1 MREIREHGRI
11 PTFSSVASPDRG
23 KPGPDATITGEAPLS
38 AAQRRLWLVD
48 QAAPGAATYNVPVFL
63 RWHGRVDV
71 PALRAALAEVVRRH
85 EVLRTR
91 YRLLDGDPVQQVT
104 PPGPVEVEVVVT
116 EDARE
121 SASHRVALPF
131 DLAAGPVLRATVFHG
146 AEDAVLLV
154 LHHIAFDGWSL
165 GRLGTDLA
173 LAYDAAVHG
182 RPVRLPDLDE
192 QYAGFAARDAAE
204 AESAEAAEQL
214 ERRLTELAGVPAGL
228 TLAGALPRG
237 PGRRVVR
244 DGAEQVAVLPA
255 GLWHAVEEYARAHRF
270 TPFVVLFSAF
280 QLLLRLRSARTEFLA
295 GAITAN
301 RSSVEVEDLVGF
313 FVNTVPLRC
322 AVPDGDG
329 FTELCRRVRGEAYRA
344 LTHQR
349 IPYDRLTAAART
361 ELVDVAFALQN
372 FPRPAPEVPVR
383 WDRPEILPTGT
394 AKFDLLLTVEPGDTG
409 ATASLE
415 HDTGRYSA
423 DVAAALLE
431 SYVDLLTA
439 VLADPGA
446 DLSRFAAEPAAEE
459 PVRAAEPAGTAL
471 SGTQHRAA
479 GLFAAALGEQGADV
493 GEFGPGSDF
502 FALGG
507 HSLLVVRMLR
517 RIETETG
524 VALSARRFLADPTV
538 AGLGALLAEPAPAVA
553 APTPADPGQERPAT
567 AAQQRFWSL
576 DRLPWLRQAYLV
588 PAVVDRPAGTDP
600 ERLGDV
606 TAEVLARHGALRE
619 VFRLDRKRRR
629 VVVRAGDAAPP
640 VTVTDA
646 RTWDAARLAA
656 HLAEICWAGFD
667 LAAGPPARAEV
678 VRHRDGVLL
687 VVVAHHIVCDG
698 PSMELLLRQID
709 ARYRGEPLPPAAP
722 PSPAGEE
729 AGADRDTEAVIAR
742 LSGAP
747 VDVVLPHDRPRPA
760 EQRTEALVVTA
771 ALGPARTAA
780 LRSAARTVAACT
792 PFMLGA
798 ALLGVAL
805 ARTGGQ
811 RDFLFAFPWSMRSA
825 RDADTVG
832 MFVDTLLLRVDLRD
846 DPTWAELL
854 GRVRADSQAA
864 FGTSLARFDAVA
876 AALDPERGTS
886 RPPLTPV
893 YLTVRDA
900 PPAALRPLDPLHI
913 KYELELTV
921 VDDAADLTFELAGVT
936 ALFDRGTA
944 ETLLAAI
951 VTAAEDLSTGP
962 TARPLEEM

>member
-1 MREIREHGRI
+1 MREIREQGRI
-11 PTFSSVASPDRG
+11 PTSSPIASADRPHG
-23 KPGPDATITGEAPLS
+23 GPGPGEAPLS

-71 PALRAALAEVVRRH
+71 PALRAALTEVVRRH

-91 YRLLDGDPVQQVT
+91 YLLRDGDPVQQVV
-104 PPGPVEVEVVVT
+104 PAAPVDVEVVAT

-173 LAYDAAVHG
+173 LAYDAAVRG
-182 RPVRLPDLDE
+182 RPVRLPGLGE
-192 QYAGFAARDAAE
+192 QYAEFARRDAAD
-204 AESAEAAEQL
+204 AGSAETADRIRQ
-214 ERRLTELAGVPAGL
+214 RLAELAGVPAGL
-228 TLAGALPRG
+228 TLAGALPKE

-255 GLWHAVEEYARAHRF
+255 PLWQSVADYARAHRL

-295 GAITAN
+295 AAITAN

-322 AVPDGDG
+322 AVPDGAG

-349 IPYDRLTAAART
+349 IPFDRLTAAART

-372 FPRPAPEVPVR
+372 FPRPAADVPVR
-383 WDRPEILPTGT
+383 WDQPEILPTGT
-394 AKFDLLLTVEPGDTG
+394 AKFDLLLTVEPRGDE
-409 ATASLE
+409 ARVSLE
-415 HDTGRYSA
+415 HDTGRYPA
-423 DVAAALLE
+423 EVAAALLE
-431 SYVDLLTA
+431 SYVDILAL
-439 VLADPGA
+439 VLADPAA
-446 DLSRFAAEPAAEE
+446 DLSRFAAEPPAEE
-459 PVRAAEPAGTAL
+459 PVRAEAPATTAL

-479 GLFAAALGEQGADV
+479 ELFAAALGELGAEA
-493 GEFGPGSDF
+493 GQLGPRADF

-517 RIETETG
+517 RIEEETG

-538 AGLGALLAEPAPAVA
+538 AGLAALLAEPAPAAA
-553 APTPADPGQERPAT
+553 APAPADPGPERPAT

-576 DRLPWLRQAYLV
+576 DRLPWLRQAYVV
-588 PAVVDRPAGTDP
+588 PAVLELPAGTDP
-600 ERLGDV
+600 GRLRDD
-606 TAEVLARHGALRE
+606 TAEVLARHDAFRSA
-619 VFRLDRKRRR
+619 FRLDRKRRR
-629 VVVRAGDAAPP
+629 VVVRAGDAVPP

-646 RTWDAARLAA
+646 RSWDAPRLAA
-656 HLAEICWAGFD
+656 HLAEACWRGFD
-667 LAAGPPARAEV
+667 LAAGPLARAEV

-687 VVVAHHIVCDG
+687 VVVAHHIACDG
-698 PSMELLLRQID
+698 PSMDLVLRQI
-709 ARYRGEPLPPAAP
+709 AALGRGEPLAPATP
-722 PSPAGEE
+722 PSPAEE
-729 AGADRDTEAVIAR
+729 AGADQDTDAVIAR
-742 LSGAP
+742 LAGAP
-747 VDVVLPHDRPRPA
+747 VDVELPHDRPRPP
-760 EQRTEALVVTA
+760 EQSTEALVVRASLGPERATALRAAATA
-771 ALGPARTAA
+771 AG
-780 LRSAARTVAACT
+780 CT
-792 PFMLGA
+792 PFLLGA

-805 ARTGGQ
+805 ARTGSQ
-811 RDFLFAFPWSMRSA
+811 RDFLFAFPWSTRSA
-825 RDADTVG
+825 RDEEVVG

-846 DPTWAELL
+846 GPSWTELL
-854 GRVRADSQAA
+854 GRVRAAGQAA

-876 AALDPERGTS
+876 AALDPDRDTS
-886 RPPLTPV
+886 RPPVTPV
-893 YLTVRDA
+893 YLTVRDT
-900 PPAALRPLDPLHI
+900 PPPGRLRPLEPLHI
-913 KYELELTV
+913 KYELEFTV
-921 VDDAADLTFELAGVT
+921 VDDAGDLAFELAGLT

-962 TARPLEEM
+962 SARPLEEM

>member
-1 MREIREHGRI
+1 M
-11 PTFSSVASPDRG
+11 SSPIASPDRPHSG
-23 KPGPDATITGEAPLS
+23 SGPGAAPLS

-71 PALRAALAEVVRRH
+71 PALRAALTEVVRRH

-91 YRLLDGDPVQQVT
+91 YLLRDGDPVQQVV
-104 PPGPVEVEVVVT
+104 PAAPVDVEVVAT

-165 GRLGTDLA
+165 GRLGADLA

-182 RPVRLPDLDE
+182 RPVRLPLLGE
-192 QYAGFAARDAAE
+192 QYAGFARRDAAE
-204 AESAEAAEQL
+204 AGSAETADRIG
-214 ERRLTELAGVPAGL
+214 RRLAELAGVPAGL

-244 DGAEQVAVLPA
+244 DGAEQAAVLSEP
-255 GLWHAVEEYARAHRF
+255 LWQSVADYARAHRS
-270 TPFVVLFSAF
+270 TPFVVLFAAF

-295 GAITAN
+295 AAITAN

-322 AVPDGDG
+322 SVPDGAD
-329 FTELCRRVRGEAYRA
+329 FTELCHRVRGEAYRA

-349 IPYDRLTAAART
+349 IPFDRLTAAART

-372 FPRPAPEVPVR
+372 FPRPPADVPVR
-383 WDRPEILPTGT
+383 WDQPEILPTGT
-394 AKFDLLLTVEPGDTG
+394 AKFDLLLTVEPRGDG
-409 ATASLE
+409 ARVTLE
-415 HDTGRYSA
+415 HDTGRYPA

-431 SYVDLLTA
+431 SYVDILAL
-439 VLADPGA
+439 VLADPAA

-459 PVRAAEPAGTAL
+459 PVRAEEPGTTAL

-479 GLFAAALGEQGADV
+479 ELFVAALGELGAEV
-493 GEFGPGSDF
+493 GELGPRADF

-517 RIETETG
+517 RIEDETG

-538 AGLGALLAEPAPAVA
+538 AGLAALLAEPAPAAA
-553 APTPADPGQERPAT
+553 APVPADSGPERPAT

-576 DRLPWLRQAYLV
+576 DRLPWLRQAYVV
-588 PAVVDRPAGTDP
+588 PAVVELPAGTDP
-600 ERLGDV
+600 DRLRDV
-606 TAEVLARHGALRE
+606 TAAVLAHHGAFRS

-629 VVVRAGDAAPP
+629 VVVRTGDAEPP

-646 RTWDAARLAA
+646 RAWDADRLAA
-656 HLAEICWAGFD
+656 HLAEACWAGFD
-667 LAAGPPARAEV
+667 LAAGPLARAEAV
-678 VRHRDGVLL
+678 CHRDGVSL

-698 PSMELLLRQID
+698 PSMDLVLRQID
-709 ARYRGEPLPPAAP
+709 ALGRGEPLAPAVS
-722 PSPAGEE
+722 PSPAEE
-729 AGADRDTEAVIAR
+729 DGADRDTEAVIAR
-742 LSGAP
+742 LTGAP
-747 VDVVLPHDRPRPA
+747 VDVALPHDRPRPP
-760 EQRTEALVVTA
+760 EQSTEALVVRA
-771 ALGPARTAA
+771 SLGPERAAA
-780 LRSAARTVAACT
+780 LRATATAAGCT

-805 ARTGGQ
+805 ARASAQ
-811 RDFLFAFPWSMRSA
+811 RDFLFAFPWSTRSA
-825 RDADTVG
+825 RDAGTVG

-846 DPTWAELL
+846 DPSWTALL
-854 GRVRADSQAA
+854 GRVRAASQAA

-876 AALDPERGTS
+876 AALDPGRDTS
-886 RPPLTPV
+886 RPPVTPV
-893 YLTVRDA
+893 YLTVRDT
-900 PPAALRPLDPLHI
+900 PPPGRLRPLKPLHI

-921 VDDAADLTFELAGVT
+921 VDDGEELAFELAGLT

-962 TARPLEEM
+962 SARPLEEM

>member
-1 MREIREHGRI
+1 MREIREQGRI
-11 PTFSSVASPDRG
+11 PASSSIASADRPTAG
-23 KPGPDATITGEAPLS
+23 SGPGEAPLS

-71 PALRAALAEVVRRH
+71 PALRAALTEVVRRH

-91 YRLLDGDPVQQVT
+91 YHLRDGDPVQQVV
-104 PPGPVEVEVVVT
+104 PAAPVEVEVVAT

-182 RPVRLPDLDE
+182 RPVRLPGLAE
-192 QYAGFAARDAAE
+192 QYAGFARRDAAE
-204 AESAEAAEQL
+204 AGSAETADRIRQ
-214 ERRLTELAGVPAGL
+214 RLAELAGVPAGL

-244 DGAEQVAVLPA
+244 DGAEQVAVLSPA
-255 GLWHAVEEYARAHRF
+255 LWQAVADYARAHRL

-280 QLLLRLRSARTEFLA
+280 QLLLRLRSARPEFLA
-295 GAITAN
+295 AAITAN

-322 AVPDGDG
+322 AVPDGAD

-349 IPYDRLTAAART
+349 IPFDRLTAAART

-372 FPRPAPEVPVR
+372 FPRPAADVPVR
-383 WDRPEILPTGT
+383 WDQPEILPTGT
-394 AKFDLLLTVEPGDTG
+394 AKFDLLLTVEPRG
-409 ATASLE
+409 AGARASLE
-415 HDTGRYSA
+415 HDTGRYPA
-423 DVAAALLE
+423 DVASALLE
-431 SYVDLLTA
+431 SYVDILTL
-439 VLADPGA
+439 VLADPA
-446 DLSRFAAEPAAEE
+446 AELSRFAAEPAAEAPAPAE
-459 PVRAAEPAGTAL
+459 EPAATAL

-479 GLFAAALGEQGADV
+479 ELFAAALGEAGTEV
-493 GEFGPGSDF
+493 GELGPRADF

-517 RIETETG
+517 RIEDETG

-538 AGLGALLAEPAPAVA
+538 AGLAALLAEPAPAA
-553 APTPADPGQERPAT
+553 AEPAPAEPGPERPAT

-576 DRLPWLRQAYLV
+576 DRLPWLRQAYVV
-588 PAVVDRPAGTDP
+588 PAVVELPAGTDP
-600 ERLGDV
+600 DRLRDV
-606 TAEVLARHGALRE
+606 TAEVLAQHGAFRS

-629 VVVRAGDAAPP
+629 VVVRAGEAVPP

-646 RTWDAARLAA
+646 RAWDRARLAD
-656 HLAEICWAGFD
+656 HLAEACWAGFD
-667 LAAGPPARAEV
+667 LAAGPLARAEV

-698 PSMELLLRQID
+698 PSMDLVLRQIG
-709 ARYRGEPLPPAAP
+709 GEPVAAAT
-722 PSPAGEE
+722 PSSPGEE
-729 AGADRDTEAVIAR
+729 EGADRDTEAVIAR

-747 VDVVLPHDRPRPA
+747 VDVVLPHDRPRPP
-760 EQRTEALVVTA
+760 EQSTEALVVRA
-771 ALGPARTAA
+771 SLGPERAAA
-780 LRSAARTVAACT
+780 LRATATAAGCT

-805 ARTGGQ
+805 ARTGPQ
-811 RDFLFAFPWSMRSA
+811 RDFLFAFPWSTRSA
-825 RDADTVG
+825 RDSGAVG

-846 DPTWAELL
+846 GPSWTELL
-854 GRVRADSQAA
+854 GRVRAASQAA

-876 AALDPERGTS
+876 AALDPGRDTS

-893 YLTVRDA
+893 YLTVRDT
-900 PPAALRPLDPLHI
+900 PPPGRLRPLEPLHI

-921 VDDAADLTFELAGVT
+921 VDDAAGLGFELAGLT

-962 TARPLEEM
+962 SARPLEEM